1 MENEVVT
8 KKKSP
13 ILEVVKAVIIALII
27 SLVGVLLAALVI
39 KLFNVPS
46 GAIPIINQVLKGV
59 SVLVACLVSFKIPK
73 NGWVKGIAVGLFYTA
88 LAFVIFSLLDG
99 AFKFD
104 LTILNDVAI
113 GCVSGFLSGIITAN
127 ISK

>member
-1 MENEVVT
+1 MENEVSV

-13 ILEVVKAVIIALII
+13 ILEVIKAVIIALII

-46 GAIPIINQVLKGV
+46 VAIPVINQVLKGI
-59 SVLVACLVSFKIPK
+59 SVLVACLISFKMPK
-73 NGWVKGIAVGLFYTA
+73 NGWVKGIAVGFFYTA

-104 LTILNDVAI
+104 LTILNDLAI

-127 ISK
+127 IRK

>member
-1 MENEVVT
+1 MRRFFNGKRSKRKEKE
-8 KKKSP
+8 S
-13 ILEVVKAVIIALII
+13 
-27 SLVGVLLAALVI
+27 ALVI

-46 GAIPIINQVLKGV
+46 VAIPIINQVLKGI
-59 SVLVACLVSFKIPK
+59 SVLVACLISFKIPK
-73 NGWVKGIAVGLFYTA
+73 NGWVKGIAVGFFYTA

-104 LTILNDVAI
+104 LTILNDLAI

-127 ISK
+127 IRK

>member
-1 MENEVVT
+1 MENEVSV

-13 ILEVVKAVIIALII
+13 ILEVIKAVIIALII

-46 GAIPIINQVLKGV
+46 VAIPIINQVLKGI
-59 SVLVACLVSFKIPK
+59 SVLVACLISFKIPK
-73 NGWVKGIAVGLFYTA
+73 NGWVKGIAVGFFYTA

-104 LTILNDVAI
+104 LTILNDLAI

-127 ISK
+127 IRK